1 MIMKKLLPLFCL
13 LFAAMQVQAQ
23 VPVGSVSLIPRL
35 GYTCSRLAGLP
46 AIEDFDKGC
55 LWGATAGLDVELQ
68 ASRVVAVSLGA
79 AYSRQG
85 ASFVPCSDISYYTS
99 SSVKYEERVG
109 YVNFP
114 VMASAYLFKGFALKA
129 GLQAGVRLGESE
141 MAKKVEYLLSGY
153 ESDEE
158 QYYSALYAIHNLQLP
173 VFILDMEESGDIT
186 KEESDALFCL
196 IKRIANHWVTIGKG
210 VYTKS
215 STYTDQKSGETREV
229 SLYIK
234 EGDNDI
240 MFGIPNADSIAI
252 YMVNNEYYN
261 DATNDLTWDNANNA
275 VRGNITRVDEGRIKA
290 EKMEDMDIIQQMR

>member
-1 MIMKKLLPLFCL
+1 MRTIKLLFTASL
-13 LFAAMQVQAQ
+13 AALTMLASCAGKAQ
-23 VPVGSVSLIPRL
+23 QSASEKNDDN
-35 GYTCSRLAGLP
+35 CDA
-46 AIEDFDKGC
+46 AI
-55 LWGATAGLDVELQ
+55 T
-68 ASRVVAVSLGA
+68 
-79 AYSRQG
+79 
-85 ASFVPCSDISYYTS
+85 
-99 SSVKYEERVG
+99 
-109 YVNFP
+109 
-114 VMASAYLFKGFALKA
+114 
-129 GLQAGVRLGESE
+129 SE

-290 EKMEDMDIIQQMR
+290 EKMEDMDVTAAYVSLSEKEMEGIGTGKYSYVAIDISCDNDSSEPYTNSVIMPIKGLAERINAQETKSEH